1 MTSTND
7 EGVRRPHE
15 PDRGSWVALAV
26 ATGYAG
32 VAWHLKDPGAA
43 VVVFQAVLIALGR
56 RPGQR

>member
-1 MTSTND
+1 MTSND
-7 EGVRRPHE
+7 NEGLRRSQQPN
-15 PDRGSWVALAV
+15 RGGYVALAV

-56 RPGQR
+56 RPGRK